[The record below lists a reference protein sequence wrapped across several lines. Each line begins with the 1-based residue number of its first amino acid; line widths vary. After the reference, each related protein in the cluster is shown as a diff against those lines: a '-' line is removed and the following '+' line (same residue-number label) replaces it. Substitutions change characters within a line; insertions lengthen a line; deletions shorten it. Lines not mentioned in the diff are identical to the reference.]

1 MLDDPEGAMDHGEA
15 AIFDKRGETMPE
27 GERAAIQ
34 GDRLRRLIGRLLAAG
49 GAQAARL
56 REAGVT
62 AEADITIDDLP
73 RLPFT
78 GKRDLWD
85 AYPFGML
92 AVPRSE
98 VVVVHGSSGTG
109 GRPTL
114 VSYTRADIGL
124 WSQMCARALA
134 AAGAT
139 AESTV
144 HNAYGYGL
152 FTGGLGIHQGAL
164 RLGATVVPV
173 SGGMTPRQL
182 MLLKDLKAD
191 ILTCTP
197 SYAIRLGEALADS
210 GAKPGDLNL
219 KAGLFGAEPWSEP
232 MRARIQ
238 ELLGLRALDI
248 YGLSEVIGPGVAAE
262 CLVAQDGLHVNDDHF
277 LVEAVDRATGEP
289 VPEGTPGELV
299 FTTLTK
305 QAMPLLRFRT
315 GDIAALRRGRCE
327 CGRTLAKMSKVMG
340 RTDDMLVIRGVNIY
354 PAEVERVLLADG
366 RAAPHYLIVVDAR
379 AAVKEIIIA
388 IEYLTAAAA
397 SRDHDGRLARE
408 LERALGEQ
416 LGVRARVC
424 VLPDGTV
431 PRTEVGKAVRVVTWA
446 DGGAPLPGL
455 GEA

>member
-1 MLDDPEGAMDHGEA
+1 MDHGEA
-15 AIFDKRGETMPE
+15 VIFDKRGETMPE
-27 GERAAIQ
+27 GERAAVQ
-34 GDRLRRLIGRLLAAG
+34 ADRLRRLIGRLLAAG
-49 GAQAARL
+49 GVQAARL

-62 AEADITIDDLP
+62 AADMTIDDLP

-78 GKRDLWD
+78 YKRDLWD

-98 VVVVHGSSGTG
+98 VVTVHGSSGTG

-114 VSYTRADIGL
+114 VAYTRDDIDV
-124 WSQMCARALA
+124 WSRMCARALA

-152 FTGGLGIHQGAL
+152 FTGGLGIHQGAV
-164 RLGATVVPV
+164 RLGAAVVPV

-182 MLLKDLKAD
+182 MLLKDLKPD

-197 SYAIRLGEALADS
+197 SYAIRLGEALAES
-210 GAKPGDLNL
+210 GAKPGDLSL
-219 KAGLFGAEPWSEP
+219 RAGLFGAEPWSEP
-232 MRARIQ
+232 MRARIE

-277 LVEAVDRATGEP
+277 LVEAVDRLTGEP

-305 QAMPLLRFRT
+305 QAMPLLRYRT
-315 GDIAALRRGRCE
+315 GDVAALRRGRCE
-327 CGRTLAKMSKVMG
+327 CGRTLVKMSKVTG

-366 RAAPHYLIVVDAR
+366 RASPHYLIVVDAR
-379 AAVKEIIIA
+379 AAVKEIIVA
-388 IEYLTAAAA
+388 VEYQTAAAA
-397 SRDHDGRLARE
+397 SRDHDGGLARE

-416 LGVRARVC
+416 LGVRARVR

-431 PRTEVGKAVRVVTWA
+431 PRTEVGKALRVVTWA
-446 DGGAPLPGL
+446 EGGPPLPGL
-455 GEA
+455 GQA